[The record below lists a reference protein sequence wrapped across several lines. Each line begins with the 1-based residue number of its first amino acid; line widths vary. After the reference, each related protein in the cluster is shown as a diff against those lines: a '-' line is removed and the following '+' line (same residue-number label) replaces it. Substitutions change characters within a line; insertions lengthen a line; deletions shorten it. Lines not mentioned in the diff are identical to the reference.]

1 MPRNRIGGK
10 GHKKKKNKPTF
21 DFKKMEYPNIQ
32 EDQAYGLILKKLG
45 DGRFSIRYNGS
56 DQEVIGVVA
65 GKLRKRV
72 WLNVD
77 DVVICIKDTLGTKQN
92 KNGNTIFTC
101 SIIHRY
107 TPEQVKMLEKSKLI
121 AFHNEKQENDI
132 EFDDGYDED
141 NDSDD
146 IDHNGKEEIDID
158 DL

>member
-21 DFKKMEYPNIQ
+21 ETKKMEYPNVQ
-32 EDQAYGLILKKLG
+32 EDQTYGLILKKLG
-45 DGRFSIRYNGS
+45 DGRFSVRYEGS
-56 DQEVIGVVA
+56 DQEVIGVIA

-77 DVVICIKDTLGTKQN
+77 DVVICIKDTLGTKQD
-92 KNGNTIFTC
+92 KNGNIVFTC

-107 TPEQVKMLEKSKLI
+107 TPEQAKMLEKDKLI
-121 AFHNEKQENDI
+121 AFHDEKQEDDI
-132 EFDDGYDED
+132 EFNNGYED
-141 NDSDD
+141 DSDD
-146 IDHNGKEEIDID
+146 FDKEEEIDID